1 MKTRMYQCVVFVF
14 SLFYLTVPTDT
25 LYGQPGSVQS
35 AEESRYQQL
44 FNTIRNTH
52 DLSFP
57 DWGPY
62 TKKYIG
68 LSHIAD
74 VQQGIRFDLSVFP
87 GFYRRKVDV
96 PNTFF
101 ESGYHPWEASPDL
114 NYFSFRHELEWKDQV
129 YADISYSRIDDQARL
144 IRMECVNQT
153 AEEQS
158 MALHF
163 MASLHFPSLKPYA
176 PDDPLYPAKVVSPY
190 KVNWVRAVDYV
201 RIITSD
207 HEPQKNLV
215 YDGHK
220 YKEVRDHGFV
230 TGAGV
235 GQGFGRHQGDQA
247 SYAFS
252 VVEKINDAVLLFRYR
267 MKKENSIKLVL
278 SGVLSAELAC
288 TGTDDFSTLTVPA
301 GAIDQG
307 QYDLTITSHGGS
319 PIELDGFCLVPQ
331 AQVQH
336 ISFQK
341 IKWQP
346 VPEISPGPVA
356 NSRIIKYADIDSY
369 YGIMWFTDDYQVRE
383 FFCRDLDVYFRRM
396 ANEHVLTKFQGEGE
410 GHYTNVFMRPIRLHP
425 RSAKTLY
432 GLACTGS
439 REQVTLILQ
448 KQAGNLAGFEKI
460 YREQREKLVDQ
471 SSSTDGSRFTF
482 SMDRMAAT
490 LLTNVVFPV
499 YTQKS
504 YIRHST
510 PGRWWDC
517 LYTWDSGF
525 IGLGL
530 LELDTQRAIES
541 LNAYTTPPGDQSAF
555 IHHGSPVP
563 VQMSLFLEL
572 WNRTQSQELLRYF
585 YPRLQQ
591 YYRFIAG
598 HDGSSTTRVLKSN
611 LTKTWDYFYN
621 SGGWDDLPPQKY
633 VHDHGLEAT
642 VAPIISAAH
651 CIRSAKIL
659 KMAAQEL
666 GLPND
671 AAAYDAD
678 IRMFSTAIQR
688 NAWDEQTGYFGY
700 VVHNEK
706 GEPVQLLRT
715 AQGEN
720 LNKTFDGCYPLFAG
734 ICTPQQT
741 QRIMEHLSSDGQI
754 WSPIG
759 LSAVDQSAGYYLKDG
774 YWNGAVWLSH
784 QWFFW
789 KTMLDL
795 GEEAF
800 AHKIA
805 LTALEVWKNEVE
817 TSYNCM
823 EHFIIETGRGAGW
836 HQFGGLS
843 APVLSW
849 FASYYRPGH
858 ITTGYNVWLKNY
870 RFNDDCSAL
879 TAEWIHA
886 SDSKEGH
893 STILVCMN
901 PQYHYDVQYNGKK
914 TAVQV
919 YDAGSLAVTINNADA
934 KGSLRIVRR

>member
-1 MKTRMYQCVVFVF
+1 MKIRIQPCVVLIF
-14 SLFYLTVPTDT
+14 SLMSITDV
-25 LYGQPGSVQS
+25 LFAQYGSVQDI
-35 AEESRYQQL
+35 EETQYRQL
-44 FNTIRNTH
+44 FSAIQNTH

-74 VQQGIRFDLSVFP
+74 IKQGIRFDLSVFP

-96 PNTFF
+96 PNAFF

-129 YADISYSRIDDQARL
+129 YADISYSKMDEHSRL

-158 MALHF
+158 VVLHF

-176 PDDPLYPAKVVSPY
+176 PDTPLFPARIVAPY
-190 KVNWVRAVDYV
+190 KVNWMRAIDYKQ
-201 RIITSD
+201 IKTSD
-207 HEPQKNLV
+207 NEPQKTLV

-235 GQGFGRHQGDQA
+235 GQGFGHNQGDQVA
-247 SYAFS
+247 YVYSMD
-252 VVEKINDAVLLFRYR
+252 EKINDAVLLFRYR
-267 MKKENSIKLVL
+267 MKKGESCKMTT
-278 SGVLSAELAC
+278 SGDIHAELDC
-288 TGTDDFSTLTVPA
+288 IGTDDFSTLTVKI
-301 GAIDQG
+301 GSVEKGKHEVIF
-307 QYDLTITSHGGS
+307 TSNSKS
-319 PIELDGFCLVPQ
+319 PIELDGFCIVPQ
-331 AQVQH
+331 TDVQQ

-341 IKWQP
+341 IQWQP
-346 VPEISPGPVA
+346 VPEIGQGPTA
-356 NSRIIKYADIDSY
+356 NSRILKYADIAGY

-383 FFCRDLDVYFRRM
+383 FFCRDLDTYFRRM
-396 ANEHVLTKFQGEGE
+396 ANEHVLTKFRGEGE
-410 GHYTNVFMRPIRLHP
+410 GHYTNVFMRPIRLHS
-425 RSAKTLY
+425 RSKKIVY
-432 GLACTGS
+432 GVACNGS
-439 REQVTLILQ
+439 LEQVTEILS
-448 KQAGNLAGFEKI
+448 KQSGALSGFENI
-460 YREQREKLVDQ
+460 YRQQRSKLVEL
-471 SSSTDGSRFTF
+471 STNTDGSRFTF
-482 SMDRMAAT
+482 SLDRMAAT

-504 YIRHST
+504 YIRHSA

-585 YPRLQQ
+585 YPRMKQ
-591 YYRFIAG
+591 YYRFMAG

-633 VHDHGLEAT
+633 VHDKGLEST
-642 VAPIISAAH
+642 VAPIISSSH

-659 KMAAQEL
+659 KMAALEL
-666 GLPND
+666 GLTD
-671 AAAYDAD
+671 DVKAYESD
-678 IRMFSTAIQR
+678 IRMFSDAIQR
-688 NAWDEQTGYFGY
+688 NAWDEQAGYFGY

-706 GEPVQLLRT
+706 GEPLQLLRT
-715 AQGEN
+715 DRIEN
-720 LNKTFDGCYPLFAG
+720 FNKTFDGCYPLFAG
-734 ICTPQQT
+734 ICTAK
-741 QRIMEHLSSDGQI
+741 QRERILKHLSSEGEI

-795 GEEAF
+795 GEVEF

-805 LTALEVWKNEVE
+805 MTALEVWKKEVE
-817 TSYNCM
+817 TSYHCM

-849 FASYYRPGH
+849 FSSYYRPGR
-858 ITTGYNVWLKNY
+858 ITTGYNIWLKNY
-870 RFNDDCSAL
+870 RFNKDF
-879 TAEWIHA
+879 
-886 SDSKEGH
+886 SKLNAKWVQAADQPDGNA
-893 STILVCMN
+893 TILACMN
-901 PQYHYDVQYNGKK
+901 PQYQYDVQYNGKK
-914 TAVQV
+914 VNVKV
-919 YDAGSLAVTINNADA
+919 YAPGSLAISIDHADS
-934 KGSLRIVRR
+934 KGDLRIVRK